1 MTYIRSA
8 TPEETTVSLAPHLS
22 GETARNVD
30 GETVRENDGTA
41 FRTDLTVDGAA
52 QSSEKE
58 DSAGTAPPGRLRHVE
73 WKHVTV
79 FGLLPAV
86 VMVATLGVGYLK
98 WQNATHGTPQDAA
111 QSVQAATETAVAML
125 SYAPDTAQ
133 KDLGAAQDRLTGAF
147 RDSYSDLV
155 NKVVIPGA
163 KQQRVSAEATSPAA
177 ASVLAT
183 DDHAVVLVFINQTTT
198 IGQDPPTN
206 TASSVRMSLDK
217 VQGRWLV
224 SGFDPV

>member
-1 MTYIRSA
+1 
-8 TPEETTVSLAPHLS
+8 
-22 GETARNVD
+22 
-30 GETVRENDGTA
+30 VREADSTA
-41 FRTDLTVDGAA
+41 FRTALTVDGAA
-52 QSSEKE
+52 QSSEQE
-58 DSAGTAPPGRLRHVE
+58 DSDGTATRRRRRHVE
-73 WKHVTV
+73 WKHFTV
-79 FGLLPAV
+79 FGLLPAL
-86 VMVATLGVGYLK
+86 VMVAALGVGYLK
-98 WQNATHGTPQDAA
+98 WQNATQGTPQDAA

-125 SYAPDTAQ
+125 SYTPDTAQ
-133 KDLGAAQDRLTGAF
+133 KDLGAARDRLTGAF
-147 RDSYSDLV
+147 RDSYSNLV

-217 VQGRWLV
+217 IQGRWLV